1 MSSLS
6 TTLRPITGS
15 AEAANASGAT
25 VAPTTVGG
33 GTQGVVQTRGPSG
46 NAISTIGTAGSTTAT
61 GMDTTASGV
70 GASANG
76 DGASAYGA
84 WASTQ
89 GENTTAI
96 GFRAVAKFA
105 GSVAIGH
112 NARAVADPATAVGD
126 NSLASGNDS
135 VALGASAQATGNRAV
150 ALGAFSVADQPNTVS
165 VGSPGEERR
174 ITNVAPGVQATDAVN
189 VSQLR
194 DVSRIAYS
202 GTALSLA
209 MSGAVMPDLAS
220 GELGIAMGVGNYR
233 GYSAMSLRMQGSTQ
247 GGLSWGVGVAS
258 TGKEWGVQM
267 GMGLKWK

>member
-1 MSSLS
+1 MYSLS
-6 TTLRPITGS
+6 TTLRPITGA
-15 AEAANASGAT
+15 AEAANASAAT

-46 NAISTIGTAGSTTAT
+46 NTVSTIGTPGSTTAA

-89 GENTTAI
+89 GENTTAV

-112 NARAVADPATAVGD
+112 NARAIADPATAVGD

-135 VALGASAQATGNRAV
+135 VALGASAQATGNRSV
-150 ALGAFSVADQPNTVS
+150 ALGAFSVANQPNTIS

-174 ITNVAPGVQATDAVN
+174 ITNVAAGIQPTDAVN
-189 VSQLR
+189 VSQLS
-194 DVSRIAYS
+194 DVSRTAYS

-209 MSGAVMPDLAS
+209 MSGAVMPDLAN
-220 GELGIAMGVGNYR
+220 GEVGVAMGVGNYK
-233 GYSAMSLRMQGSTQ
+233 GYSAMSLRVQGSTPE
-247 GGLSWGVGVAS
+247 GLTWGIGAAS
-258 TGKEWGVQM
+258 TGKVWGMQM
-267 GMGLKWK
+267 GVGFKWK